1 MGFNPFSAKGLGILG
16 PIGMGLSGLVGEDTM
31 SKVPLLG
38 PLLGAEGDATKQLK
52 QTQERLAA
60 EAAKQREKNAQM
72 RMNALGQQMIAFN
85 PQNQAVAQMFGPEAA
100 FNPQQMQ
107 QMAADPR
114 PQQAWGTGTDQERR
128 DQVLRKR
135 EEEKRRAL
143 MQQSMAPLPQ
153 AAPPLNLPAP
163 QQGRRF

>member
-1 MGFNPFSAKGLGILG
+1 MGFNPFSGRGLMALG
-16 PIGMGLSGLVGEDTM
+16 TLGLSEAIPEDTM

-38 PLLGAEGDATKQLK
+38 PLMGAQGDAEKQLAK
-52 QTQERLAA
+52 TQERLAA

-72 RMNALGQQMIAFN
+72 RMNALGQQMLAFN

-107 QMAADPR
+107 AMAADPR
-114 PQQAWGTGTDQERR
+114 PEQPWGTGTDQERQ

-135 EEEKRRAL
+135 EEEKRKAL
-143 MQQSMAPLPQ
+143 MQQNMAPLPQ
-153 AAPPLNLPAP
+153 QAPPMQLPTP